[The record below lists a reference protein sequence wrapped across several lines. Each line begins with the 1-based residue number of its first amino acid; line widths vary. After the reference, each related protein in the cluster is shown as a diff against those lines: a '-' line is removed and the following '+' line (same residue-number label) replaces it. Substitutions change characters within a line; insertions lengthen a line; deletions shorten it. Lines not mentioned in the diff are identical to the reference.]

1 MRLVIVGITLT
12 LVCLSASARGLSP
25 HEIFAR
31 LGSSVI
37 VLESIDEK
45 GQVIGSHSGTLIG
58 AERVVALCSPIETAT
73 GLRVSTKSGD
83 FDAKIFARD
92 RERNLCLIRTPG
104 LNAAPIPYASE
115 PPATGS
121 RVLAISNALGLG
133 VGISEGVV
141 AGIRHFPG
149 GPYIQF
155 SAPISPGSE
164 GGALVDVQ
172 GRLVG
177 IIDYRRRD
185 GQNVN
190 FASVAAWISDIEA
203 RDKAGQQRLSRF
215 DGAMTLLKKK
225 QWTELEAM
233 ASQWHRED
241 ARSSDAWRFA
251 VEAAKGKNDAESER
265 RGWEALYRL
274 DPSSVEAGIGLG
286 RHYLSSGN
294 SKGALNLARQL
305 QIEHAGDASFWL
317 FQGQA
322 QQASGR
328 PQEAEQSFQR
338 ALEIDPW
345 LTEAYRY
352 LAELAQARGDAKT
365 AIAIYRRLSGL
376 YPQHI
381 PQVIELTKAYL
392 ANGQLTQ
399 AWMTLA
405 HVPADSV
412 EHAAIWYWKGVT
424 LSRLG
429 ATEEAIRAYQKSLE
443 RQLPASDWAWAGI
456 GFELAAER
464 RFPEAIAAF
473 RTAVKLAPGVD
484 EWRYQLGV
492 HLKDSG
498 RAGEALKIVTE
509 LVKKKPD
516 EAKNWRQH
524 GFVLAVLG
532 RTAES
537 IPSMEKSLQIDPR
550 QPKVW
555 SALIETYQ
563 KEGRREAVTR
573 AYNQLRSLDGTM
585 AEEAYR
591 SNILPY
597 EERL

>member
-1 MRLVIVGITLT
+1 MQVLIVGLALT
-12 LVCLSASARGLSP
+12 LVCLSASARGLGP
-25 HEIFAR
+25 PDIFAR
-31 LGSSVI
+31 LGSSVV
-37 VLESIDEK
+37 VLNSLDEQ
-45 GQVIGSHSGTLIG
+45 GQVIGSFSGTLIG
-58 AERVVALCSPIETAT
+58 AERVVALYSSIEAAT
-73 GLRVSTKSGD
+73 GIRVSTKSGD

-104 LNAAPIPYASE
+104 LSAAPIPHATE

-121 RVLAISNALGLG
+121 RVFAISNALGLG

-141 AGIRHFPG
+141 AGIRQFAR

-164 GGALVDVQ
+164 GGALVDDQ

-190 FASVAAWISDIEA
+190 FASVVAWISDIEA
-203 RDKAGQQRLSRF
+203 RDKAGQQRLARY
-215 DGAMTLLKKK
+215 DRAMILLKKQ

-233 ASQWHRED
+233 ASRWHRED
-241 ARSSDAWRFA
+241 ASSSDAWRFS
-251 VEAAKGKNDAESER
+251 VEAAKGRKDAASER
-265 RGWEALYRL
+265 RAWEALYRL
-274 DPSSVEAGIGLG
+274 APTSVEAGIGLG
-286 RHYLSSGN
+286 RHYLSSGH
-294 SKGALNLARQL
+294 STDALHLAHQL
-305 QIEHAGDASFWL
+305 QIAHAGDPSVWL
-317 FQGQA
+317 LLGQA
-322 QQASGR
+322 QQAAGR
-328 PQEAEQSFQR
+328 SQEAEQSFQR
-338 ALEIDPW
+338 ALAIDPW
-345 LTEAYRY
+345 LTEAHRYR
-352 LAELAQARGDAKT
+352 AALAQARGDGKT
-365 AIAIYRRLSGL
+365 AIGIYRRLSGL
-376 YPQHI
+376 FPQDI
-381 PQVIELTKAYL
+381 SQVIELTKAYL
-392 ANGQLTQ
+392 ANDQPTQ
-399 AWMTLA
+399 AWTALA
-405 HVPADSV
+405 HVPADGV
-412 EHAAIWYWKGVT
+412 DDAAIWYWKGVI

-429 ATEEAIRAYQKSLE
+429 ATEDAIRAYQKSLE

-456 GFELAAER
+456 GVELAAER

-473 RTAVKLAPGVD
+473 RTAVKLAPEVD
-484 EWRYQLGV
+484 EWRYQLAV

-498 RAGEALKIVTE
+498 RASDALKLVTE
-509 LVKKKPD
+509 LVKNKPH
-516 EAKNWRQH
+516 EARNWRQH

-563 KEGRREAVTR
+563 REGRREDATR

-585 AEEAYR
+585 AEETYR
-591 SNILPY
+591 SHILPY